1 MEYIIIP
8 TSSSAEKDFF
18 LDLLKKMQKKTSIL
32 SSQEM
37 EDYAF
42 LKAMKESEHSGKGSL
57 NKVKAHLLKVAS
69 GK

>member
-8 TSSSAEKDFF
+8 TSSREEKNFF
-18 LDLLKKMQKKTSIL
+18 LNLFKKMQKKAATL
-32 SSQEM
+32 SVEEM

-42 LKAMKESEHSGKGSL
+42 LKAMKESGQSGKGDIE
-57 NKVKAHLLKVAS
+57 KVKEHFLKVAF

>member
-8 TSSSAEKDFF
+8 TSSSEEKNFF
-18 LDLLKKMQKKTSIL
+18 LNLLKKMQKKSATL
-32 SSQEM
+32 SAEEM

-42 LKAMKESEHSGKGSL
+42 LKAMKESEKSDQGDLK
-57 NKVKAHLLKVAS
+57 KVKDHLLKVSS

>member
-8 TSSSAEKDFF
+8 TSSPAEKDFF
-18 LDLLKKMQKKTSIL
+18 LDLLKKMQKKPSIL
-32 SSQEM
+32 SSEEM

-42 LKAMKESEHSGKGSL
+42 LKAMKESEDSGLGSL

>member
-8 TSSSAEKDFF
+8 TSSNSEKIFF
-18 LDLLKKMQKKTSIL
+18 LDLLKKMQKKASTL
-32 SSQEM
+32 TAEEM

-42 LKAMKESEHSGKGSL
+42 MEAMKEAEHSGKGSL
-57 NKVKAHLLKVAS
+57 TKVKAHLSKVAS